1 MPWFISCA
9 FTSVLF
15 ASNVEIDLTDLN
27 GKNKVLIFQYTVLEK
42 SVKATSGSVTLLTL
56 FQFTRVSSLRKQC
69 KVSDIYY
76 SFFNNV

>member
-1 MPWFISCA
+1 MCEDCGMPWFISCA

-56 FQFTRVSSLRKQC
+56 F
-69 KVSDIYY
+69 
-76 SFFNNV
+76 